1 LQKRQGDV
9 FISLATAAYVG
20 ELIDHFCNL
29 IRARVAFQDDRTK
42 RHNTESLLDT
52 GKDGFLEVYVS
63 AVEHPGRFWVQV
75 SWRSI
80 LEECGLVDNVRMHLG
95 EVGWCVVDWI
105 GKLGSAF
112 SGRTTDSLLSSAE
125 VLT

>member
-9 FISLATAAYVG
+9 LISLATAAHVR
-20 ELIDHFCNL
+20 ELIDRFCNL
-29 IRARVAFQDDRTK
+29 IRACVVFQDDQMK

-75 SWRSI
+75 S
-80 LEECGLVDNVRMHLG
+80 
-95 EVGWCVVDWI
+95 
-105 GKLGSAF
+105 
-112 SGRTTDSLLSSAE
+112 
-125 VLT
+125 